1 MCSDSKGGGPIK
13 CYLCRQYLPNL
24 QTRIPMAVPGKFN
37 TLSISRI
44 VDFGVYLDGGESG
57 EILLPMKWVPEG
69 CKPNDDLEV
78 FIYFD
83 SEDRLI
89 ATTIRP
95 LAQVG
100 EFAFLRAK
108 AVNEVGAF
116 LDWGLEKDLLVP
128 YREQSVKMVAGKSY
142 IVYLFADPQTSRIAG
157 SSRVERFLSKEAPS
171 YQPFDEVDLLLW
183 RTSEIGYMA
192 IINNSHEGLI
202 YASEV
207 FEELER
213 GQKIRGYVTK
223 IRDDGKIDLSLQK
236 PGYEKIDELSER
248 ILGLIEAN
256 NGTLNLNDKS
266 PAEEIYSVCGMSKK
280 NFKKSVGALYKQ
292 KLIRLTDKGIELTGK
307 K

>member
-44 VDFGVYLDGGESG
+44 VDFGVYLDGGESD

-69 CKPNDDLEV
+69 CKPNDVLEV
-78 FIYFD
+78 FVYFD

-116 LDWGLEKDLLVP
+116 LDWGLEKDCW
-128 YREQSVKMVAGKSY
+128 YR
-142 IVYLFADPQTSRIAG
+142 
-157 SSRVERFLSKEAPS
+157 
-171 YQPFDEVDLLLW
+171 
-183 RTSEIGYMA
+183 
-192 IINNSHEGLI
+192 
-202 YASEV
+202 
-207 FEELER
+207 
-213 GQKIRGYVTK
+213 
-223 IRDDGKIDLSLQK
+223 
-236 PGYEKIDELSER
+236 
-248 ILGLIEAN
+248 
-256 NGTLNLNDKS
+256 
-266 PAEEIYSVCGMSKK
+266 
-280 NFKKSVGALYKQ
+280 
-292 KLIRLTDKGIELTGK
+292 TGNK
-307 K
+307 R